1 MFQIK
6 VCGITT
12 ESDAVAAVEVGVDA
26 LGLNFYP
33 KSPRCISRETARQII
48 RAIPSETVKVGLF
61 VNEESE
67 LVKATFDAL
76 QLDFIQLHGDE
87 TREYV
92 EQFGDRPVI
101 KAFRLVAQNL
111 GPIEEFCGRTGF
123 QSDKNFRQVGNLSY
137 GERQIGNLSYLLI
150 DSHVEGVY
158 GGSGV
163 PADWTACASVAAN
176 SNLPPLILAGGLN
189 PENVAQ
195 AIAAV
200 RPAAVDTASGVETSP
215 GQKDRQMMAAFVDNA
230 RRGFLGD

>member
-61 VNEESE
+61 VNEEIE
-67 LVKATFDAL
+67 LVKETFDAL

-92 EQFGDRPVI
+92 EQLGERPVI
-101 KAFRLVAQNL
+101 KAFRLVSQNL
-111 GPIEEFCGRTGF
+111 VPIEEFCGRGF
-123 QSDKNFRQVGNLSY
+123 QSDKNSRQV
-137 GERQIGNLSYLLI
+137 GNLSYLLI

-176 SNLPPLILAGGLN
+176 SNLPLLMLAGGLN

-215 GQKDRQMMAAFVDNA
+215 GQKDRRMMAAFVENA
-230 RRGFLGD
+230 RRGFFETV